1 MSDSEEYCNSDD
13 TDDGIDINDEIIDVN
28 NEISEDSGYE
38 DDEEYREMINSN
50 INSQSLYDD
59 DCNIK
64 KKKEKRKRV
73 RIVKEKKIINY
84 LEKKEKSGK
93 KFLSKIKH
101 RKAYKNMFNPRLP
114 PLNELEN
121 TSFNDSSSI
130 DINDSPQDYPSL
142 NKKN

>member
-13 TDDGIDINDEIIDVN
+13 TDNGIDINDEIIDVN

-38 DDEEYREMINSN
+38 DEEEYREMINSN
-50 INSQSLYDD
+50 LNSKSLYEEDS
-59 DCNIK
+59 NLP
-64 KKKEKRKRV
+64 KKEKRI
-73 RIVKEKKIINY
+73 RIRKVKEKKIINY

-101 RKAYKNMFNPRLP
+101 RKAYKSMFNPRLP